1 MSNVKP
7 HKPMLV
13 VAQFA
18 CATLLIGAASAIVL
32 LWLLLLG
39 QSYAGQSGLMPWVA
53 AGIVLYG
60 LLVVGAAAF
69 VGVPG
74 ILWARYLAASV
85 PPKWRR
91 LARAPGWIGTATLL
105 CGVVVAVLVL
115 VGEQFRPKD
124 PTNGCV
130 SWRSPEASAA
140 MGAGAPSGTDC
151 PVRK

>member
-1 MSNVKP
+1 
-7 HKPMLV
+7 MLV
-13 VAQFA
+13 VAQFV

-39 QSYAGQSGLMPWVA
+39 QSYVGQSGLMPWIA

-60 LLVVGAAAF
+60 LFFVGAAAI

-74 ILWARYLAASV
+74 ILWARYLVASV

-91 LARAPGWIGTATLL
+91 LARAPGWIGMATLL

-115 VGEQFRPKD
+115 VGEHLRVGRRQ
-124 PTNGCV
+124 
-130 SWRSPEASAA
+130 A
-140 MGAGAPSGTDC
+140 
-151 PVRK
+151 